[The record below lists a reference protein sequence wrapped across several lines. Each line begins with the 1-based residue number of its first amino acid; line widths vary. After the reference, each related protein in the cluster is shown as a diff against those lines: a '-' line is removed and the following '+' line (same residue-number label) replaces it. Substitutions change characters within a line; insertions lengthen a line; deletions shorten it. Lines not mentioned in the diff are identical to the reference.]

1 MGDTPLSTQKK
12 IPIISNTTS
21 NKRDQNKFEGSG
33 IKQPNITSKN
43 KLINS
48 SNINSSTKKKL
59 YERAVSTDL
68 KRNIN
73 KRNFSPVN
81 NKTMYKE
88 DKPEHF
94 FVDLFGMF
102 CLDAEA
108 LKEKLLH
115 VLNSLSIKYI
125 ITHGASYTIKCE
137 KSGLK
142 FDLCISDCYFSS
154 SVLNKKRQGNNFS
167 YKELVTSI
175 YKRLNGLE

>member
-12 IPIISNTTS
+12 MPNVSNTAS
-21 NKRDQNKFEGSG
+21 NKREQNKFEGSG
-33 IKQPNITSKN
+33 FKQPNITKN
-43 KLINS
+43 KFNGS
-48 SNINSSTKKKL
+48 VNTNSSTKKKL
-59 YERAVSTDL
+59 YERAVSTDF

-73 KRNFSPVN
+73 KRNFSPIH
-81 NKTMYKE
+81 NKVVYKE

-115 VLNSLSIKYI
+115 VLNSLAIKYI

-142 FDLCISDCYFSS
+142 FDLSISDCYFSS

-167 YKELVTSI
+167 YKELVTII
-175 YKRLNGLE
+175 YKRLNDLE